1 MARIR
6 CSERIK
12 EGLRRAEMTQADLC
26 RLPCLDELLT
36 KRFVGHGQPSFNPR
50 APRGATC

>member
-1 MARIR
+1 MTRIR

-26 RLPCLDELLT
+26 RLTRCVC
-36 KRFVGHGQPSFNPR
+36 VGGMCAAIHVSILVY
-50 APRGATC
+50 C